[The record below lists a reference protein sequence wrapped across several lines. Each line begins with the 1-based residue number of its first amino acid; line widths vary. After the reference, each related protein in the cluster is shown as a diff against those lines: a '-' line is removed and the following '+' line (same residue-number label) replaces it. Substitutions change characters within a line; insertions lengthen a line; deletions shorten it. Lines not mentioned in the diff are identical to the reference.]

1 MRGRGG
7 GVRGSAGR
15 AGPGCGRLGVA
26 HTEMTGFTCRGAGR
40 SPSGMPCL
48 PRQRIKGFE
57 SRSEQDD
64 SYICC
69 SICDAERESMD
80 TAAWARN
87 VGQLIRD
94 IFGAEEEEVAE
105 WIRSLGQLIRA
116 GLGLAFAGI
125 TAWSIAALSSE
136 ESSFAFGRAEHIG
149 FLVVGVLGLF
159 LLADPPAEQSVL
171 PEQKLRAGASIVWGQ
186 HQCPGMPLAHLSR
199 LWSDVSA
206 AARPSA
212 VSASAVA
219 NSTLHLRVPHVD
231 VGAERAPKGYGA

>member
-1 MRGRGG
+1 MPGRGA
-7 GVRGSAGR
+7 VAERRCR
-15 AGPGCGRLGVA
+15 A
-26 HTEMTGFTCRGAGR
+26 CRGNG
-40 SPSGMPCL
+40 
-48 PRQRIKGFE
+48 
-57 SRSEQDD
+57 SRASRVAPNRTTL
-64 SYICC
+64 IFL
-69 SICDAERESMD
+69 ARFVTRREK
-80 TAAWARN
+80 AWARN

-171 PEQKLRAGASIVWGQ
+171 PEQKLRAGASMPCSIALVIGLPPFCSVKNSGAR
-186 HQCPGMPLAHLSR
+186 CPGGGNRGHMGLAAGFDEHGDLAGHRQSR
-199 LWSDVSA
+199 
-206 AARPSA
+206 
-212 VSASAVA
+212 
-219 NSTLHLRVPHVD
+219 
-231 VGAERAPKGYGA
+231 

>member
-15 AGPGCGRLGVA
+15 AGPGHGRLGVA

-64 SYICC
+64 SYIFG

-171 PEQKLRAGASIVWGQ
+171 PEQKLRAGASMPCSIALVIGLPPFCSVKNSGAR
-186 HQCPGMPLAHLSR
+186 CPGGGNRGHMGPAAGFDEHGDLAGHRQSR
-199 LWSDVSA
+199 
-206 AARPSA
+206 
-212 VSASAVA
+212 
-219 NSTLHLRVPHVD
+219 
-231 VGAERAPKGYGA
+231 

>member
-1 MRGRGG
+1 
-7 GVRGSAGR
+7 
-15 AGPGCGRLGVA
+15 
-26 HTEMTGFTCRGAGR
+26 
-40 SPSGMPCL
+40 
-48 PRQRIKGFE
+48 
-57 SRSEQDD
+57 
-64 SYICC
+64 
-69 SICDAERESMD
+69 MD

-159 LLADPPAEQSVL
+159 LLSCKSIARQPWWRSRTLFRPDSRWGEEL
-171 PEQKLRAGASIVWGQ
+171 PDA
-186 HQCPGMPLAHLSR
+186 
-199 LWSDVSA
+199 
-206 AARPSA
+206 
-212 VSASAVA
+212 
-219 NSTLHLRVPHVD
+219 
-231 VGAERAPKGYGA
+231 VGALFRLSESELAQVRGLIPKRELYLRRPDGAAVLRLEVGSAR

>member
-1 MRGRGG
+1 MAPPVAWQTHPPQRSPEVPVKGLRARPEGR
-7 GVRGSAGR
+7 
-15 AGPGCGRLGVA
+15 PGHGRLGVA
-26 HTEMTGFTCRGAGR
+26 HTEVTGFTCRGAGR

-64 SYICC
+64 SYICG

-94 IFGAEEEEVAE
+94 IFGAEEEEVVE

-159 LLADPPAEQSVL
+159 LLSCKSIARQPWWRSKDTFLVAYECD
-171 PEQKLRAGASIVWGQ
+171 ELRDD
-186 HQCPGMPLAHLSR
+186 LRR
-199 LWSDVSA
+199 L
-206 AARPSA
+206 
-212 VSASAVA
+212 
-219 NSTLHLRVPHVD
+219 
-231 VGAERAPKGYGA
+231 

>member
-1 MRGRGG
+1 MAPPVAWQTQPPQRSPEVPVKGLRARPEGR
-7 GVRGSAGR
+7 
-15 AGPGCGRLGVA
+15 PGHGRLGVV
-26 HTEMTGFTCRGAGR
+26 HTEVTGFTCRGAGR
-40 SPSGMPCL
+40 SPSGVPCL

-64 SYICC
+64 SYICG

-94 IFGAEEEEVAE
+94 IFGAEEEGVAE
-105 WIRSLGQLIRA
+105 WIRSLGQLSRA

-171 PEQKLRAGASIVWGQ
+171 PGQKLRAGASMPCSIALVIGLPPFCSVKNSGAR
-186 HQCPGMPLAHLSR
+186 CPGREQGPGCR
-199 LWSDVSA
+199 L
-206 AARPSA
+206 R
-212 VSASAVA
+212 
-219 NSTLHLRVPHVD
+219 
-231 VGAERAPKGYGA
+231 